1 MHLFF
6 LATLFNGCASE
17 RSRPY
22 SGSRTAEE
30 LGISPE
36 QLSAV
41 EDQFILYLEPHG
53 CSIRPPQGG
62 CSGEDDVHHQLR
74 VSFSASKRLE
84 TGKVLSAHKA
94 RRGSSRADS
103 LRYMEDCM
111 SAAIGSAKGM
121 LFPDA
126 PGGMDVTLSLPLDPN
141 R

>member
-1 MHLFF
+1 MNSVF
-6 LATLFNGCASE
+6 LATFLIGCASE

-22 SGSRTAEE
+22 SGSRAAVET
-30 LGISPE
+30 GVSPE
-36 QLSAV
+36 QLSAI

-53 CSIRPPQGG
+53 CTIRPPMGG
-62 CSGEDDVHHQLR
+62 CSRGDDVHHQLR
-74 VSFSASKRLE
+74 VSFGESKRLQS
-84 TGKVLSAHKA
+84 GKVLSAHKA

-126 PGGMDVTLSLPLDPN
+126 PAGMDVTLSLPLDSN